1 MHVLISCPNCN
12 TSYQIEEKQ
21 LQESDGQ
28 ARCYHCQSVFNA
40 AAHSQAVSDDSNLEN
55 LNLPNSADLY
65 DSSPASSLNS
75 RGIDEFTDRELSSLF
90 IPEAE
95 SSVIN
100 GPDDIQPQ
108 DSSLLLPEELLDIEA
123 EKAPPIEPL
132 TVEQQIKNKQQ
143 QQSSTAAAWLWGIG
157 IIFLLLVFI
166 AQGAWLN
173 RHQLLLN
180 PQARNIVES
189 LCENFP
195 CNLPPRRNPDA
206 FEVIGRKVST
216 HPEVKDILSIS
227 ILFANQADFAQPA
240 PGVTLSLFNNQQK
253 LIARRSF
260 SHKDYMD
267 HFSRKAP
274 MFEPGQTQTFFL
286 NLEDPGSDVTGF
298 EFNFF

>member
-40 AAHSQAVSDDSNLEN
+40 VANSQPVTEEANLDN
-55 LNLPNSADLY
+55 LNLPSSADLY
-65 DSSPASSLNS
+65 DKSPASPRS

-90 IPEAE
+90 IPDAQSEIV
-95 SSVIN
+95 S

-123 EKAPPIEPL
+123 ENVPPIEPL
-132 TVEQQIKNKQQ
+132 SAEQQLKNDEQ
-143 QQSSTAAAWLWGIG
+143 QQSSAAAAWGWGIG
-157 IIFLLLVFI
+157 IILLLVVFI

-180 PQARNIVES
+180 PEARNLIES
-189 LCENFP
+189 LCENRP

-206 FEVIGRKVST
+206 FKVIERKVT
-216 HPEVKDILSIS
+216 IHPEIKDILSIS

-240 PGVTLSLFNNQQK
+240 PGVTLTLFNNQQE

-260 SHKDYMD
+260 THKDYLD
-267 HFSRKAP
+267 HYSRKAP
-274 MFEPGQTQTFFL
+274 IFNPGQTQTFFL

>member
-28 ARCYHCQSVFNA
+28 ARCFHCQSVFDAKVN
-40 AAHSQAVSDDSNLEN
+40 SQPVNEDDSLEN
-55 LNLPNSADLY
+55 LNLPSSADLY
-65 DSSPASSLNS
+65 DSNPAPQNS

-90 IPEAE
+90 IPEAQSE
-95 SSVIN
+95 IVS
-100 GPDDIQPQ
+100 GPDDIELQ
-108 DSSLLLPEELLDIEA
+108 DSSLILPEELLDIDA
-123 EKAPPIEPL
+123 DKAPPLETL
-132 TVEQQIKNKQQ
+132 SVEQQLKNDAQNK
-143 QQSSTAAAWLWGIG
+143 SSAAAAWGWSIG
-157 IIFLLLVFI
+157 IILLLAVFI

-180 PQARNIVES
+180 TEARNMIES
-189 LCENFP
+189 LCENLP
-195 CNLPPRRNPDA
+195 CNLPPRRSPDA
-206 FEVIGRKVST
+206 FEVLERKVTT

-260 SHKDYMD
+260 SYKEYMD
-267 HFSRKAP
+267 HYSRKAP
-274 MFEPGQTQTFFL
+274 MFEPGQTQAFFL

>member
-40 AAHSQAVSDDSNLEN
+40 VVNSQPVTDDINLDN
-55 LNLPNSADLY
+55 LNLPSSADLY
-65 DSSPASSLNS
+65 DSTPVSSDS

-90 IPEAE
+90 IPEAQSE
-95 SSVIN
+95 IVK

-123 EKAPPIEPL
+123 ESVPPLEPL
-132 TVEQQIKNKQQ
+132 SVEQQLQKDEQKKF
-143 QQSSTAAAWLWGIG
+143 SAAAAWGWSIG
-157 IIFLLLVFI
+157 IILLLVVFI

-180 PQARNIVES
+180 PQARNLIES
-189 LCENFP
+189 LCENMP

-206 FEVIGRKVST
+206 FKVIERKVSI
-216 HPEVKDILSIS
+216 HPEIKDILSIS

-240 PGVTLSLFNNQQK
+240 PGVTLSLFNNQQE

-267 HFSRKAP
+267 HYSRKVP
-274 MFEPGQTQTFFL
+274 IFDPGQTQTFFL

>member
-28 ARCYHCQSVFNA
+28 ARCYHCHTVFDAVVN
-40 AAHSQAVSDDSNLEN
+40 SQPVTDESSLEN
-55 LNLPNSADLY
+55 LNLPSSADLY
-65 DSSPASSLNS
+65 DSSPAPQNS

-90 IPEAE
+90 IPDAKSEIV
-95 SSVIN
+95 S

-123 EKAPPIEPL
+123 DGAPPLEPL
-132 TVEQQIKNKQQ
+132 SVEQQLKNEQQ
-143 QQSSTAAAWLWGIG
+143 KQSSAAAAWGWGAG
-157 IIFLLLVFI
+157 IILLLLVFI

-180 PQARNIVES
+180 PQARNMIES
-189 LCENFP
+189 LCENMP
-195 CNLPPRRNPDA
+195 CNLPPKRSPEAFKVIERNVA
-206 FEVIGRKVST
+206 I
-216 HPEVKDILSIS
+216 HPEIKDILSIS

-240 PGVTLSLFNNQQK
+240 PGVTLSLFNNQQE

-260 SHKDYMD
+260 SHEDYMD
-267 HFSRKAP
+267 HYSRKAP
-274 MFEPGQTQTFFL
+274 MFNPGQTQKLFL
-286 NLEDPGSDVTGF
+286 NLEDPGPDVTGF